1 MIKRL
6 LLLTSLV
13 LPVVSYADM
22 PYINTTPSN
31 SNSRVQDGDKSC
43 ESSKAQ
49 TTLNVGVYGNNG
61 NQYMYSDDDKGGF
74 VSLSVPI
81 GHSDTLDCSKLYDQ
95 LLKSKEMDNEQKA
108 IQIEQLKMQLAELQR
123 NQQLQKSRN
132 LSVN

>member
-6 LLLTSLV
+6 LTLTCLF
-13 LPVVSYADM
+13 LPVLSYADM
-22 PYINTTPSN
+22 PYINTSPSE
-31 SNSRVQDGDKSC
+31 SRSRVQDGDKSC

-61 NQYMYSDDDKGGF
+61 SQYMYADQDKGGF

-95 LLKSKEMDNEQKA
+95 LLASKEMDNEQKE
-108 IQIEQLKMQLAELQR
+108 IQIQQLKMQLAEMQR
-123 NQQLQKSRN
+123 NQQLQKNRN